1 MSLNL
6 EKILNKEDFSRDE
19 IVYLLNLNNKEEINK
34 LFLKADEI
42 RKIYCGDEV
51 HLRGV
56 IEYSNFCDENCMYC
70 GLREDNFS
78 ISRYR
83 MTPEEIIETAKIISN
98 SGIKTI
104 VLQSG
109 EDGYFDTDMI
119 AYIIYTIKQKFDVAI
134 TLSLGERGFEEYKN
148 WKIAGADRYLLK
160 HETANPRLF
169 SIYHNREQL
178 EDRINHL
185 RYLKSLGYQ
194 IGAGNLIGLPGQTVE
209 DIANDILFMQDLDV
223 HMAAIGPF
231 IPSPF
236 TPYQNRTHGSVELTL
251 KTMAVARIVLKEVH
265 IPATTALDSIDQFGR
280 EKGLNCG
287 ANVVM
292 PNFTPHPFREN
303 YTIYSHKRGIMDEPE
318 ISHKKLVHRIECI
331 GRKISSSRGDSTKLN
346 LSL

>member
-6 EKILNKEDFSRDE
+6 TQILNQENFTRDE
-19 IVYLLNLNNKEEINK
+19 IIFLLNLQKEEEIK
-34 LFLKADEI
+34 QLFVKADEI

-56 IEYSNFCDENCMYC
+56 IEFSNYCDENCMYC
-70 GLREDNFS
+70 GLRDDNFS

-83 MTPEEIIETAKIISN
+83 MSPEEIIETAKLISN
-98 SGIKTI
+98 VGIKTV

-119 AYIIYTIKQKFDVAI
+119 AYVIYTIKQNSDVAV
-134 TLSLGERGFEEYKN
+134 TLSLGDRGFEEYRN

-160 HETANPRLF
+160 HETANPRLY
-169 SIYHNREQL
+169 SIYHNGEHL
-178 EDRINHL
+178 DDRVGHL

-194 IGAGNLIGLPGQTVE
+194 IGSGNLVGLPSQTIP
-209 DIANDILFMQDLDV
+209 DLADDILLMHELAV
-223 HMAAIGPF
+223 NMAAVGPF

-236 TPYQNRTHGSVELTL
+236 TPYQNRKHGSVELTL
-251 KTMAVARIVLKEVH
+251 KTMAVTRIVLKDVH
-265 IPATTALDSIDQFGR
+265 IPATTALDSLDNFGR

-292 PNFTPHPFREN
+292 PNFTPHPYREN
-303 YTIYSHKRGIMDEPE
+303 YTIYSNKRGINDDPE
-318 ISHKKLVHRIECI
+318 LVHKSILNRIQSI
-331 GRKISSSRGDSTKLN
+331 GRKISHTRGDSPKLN
-346 LSL
+346 INI

>member
-1 MSLNL
+1 MAFEL
-6 EKILNKEDFSRDE
+6 EKILNRDDFTRDE
-19 IVYLLNLNNKEEINK
+19 IIYLLNLKNEDDIKR
-34 LFLKADEI
+34 LFSKADEI

-56 IEYSNFCDENCMYC
+56 IEFSNYCDENCMYC

-83 MTPEEIIETAKIISN
+83 MTPEEIIETAKVISN
-98 SGIKTI
+98 SGIKTV

-119 AYIIYTIKQKFDVAI
+119 AYVIYSIKQNSDVAV
-134 TLSLGERGFEEYKN
+134 TLSLGDRGFEEYRN

-160 HETANPRLF
+160 HETANPKLF
-169 SIYHNREQL
+169 SIYHNGENL
-178 EDRINHL
+178 EERINHL

-194 IGAGNLIGLPGQTVE
+194 IGAGNLVGLPRQTIE
-209 DIANDILFMQDLDV
+209 DVADDILLMHELDV

-236 TPYQNRTHGSVELTL
+236 TPYQNKKHGSVELTL
-251 KTMAVARIVLKEVH
+251 KTMAVTRIVMKEVH
-265 IPATTALDSIDQFGR
+265 IPATTALDSIDNFGR

-292 PNFTPHPFREN
+292 PNFTPHPHREN
-303 YTIYSHKRGIMDEPE
+303 YIIYSNKRGINDEPE
-318 ISHKKLVHRIECI
+318 IVHKNIVKRIEAL
-331 GRKISSSRGDSTKLN
+331 GRKISHSRGDSPKLN
-346 LSL
+346 LHI